1 MEEIMKKLLT
11 ILLTSFMV
19 LCAVNTNVYA
29 ESSRENSDLDE
40 YEVYVDENYDEY
52 KENNYE
58 LLRDRGHCTDQYS
71 WDWCVAHGYSN
82 NRPVS
87 GPVRLTQKELDCAIE
102 LYGNLASAVT
112 RGGITAGKW
121 GIYWALAETAYK
133 YWKCLH

>member
-1 MEEIMKKLLT
+1 MKKLLT

-29 ESSRENSDLDE
+29 ESSTENSDLDE

-71 WDWCVAHGYSN
+71 WDWCVAHGYSS
-82 NRPVS
+82 NRPVGGS
-87 GPVRLTQKELDCAIE
+87 VRLTKRELDCVIKT
-102 LYGNLASAVT
+102 YGSLAEGVVLGVLT
-112 RGGITAGKW
+112 PGGI
-121 GIYWALAETAYK
+121 GIYYSAAKAAFNFWM
-133 YWKCLH
+133 CLN

>member
-11 ILLTSFMV
+11 ILLTSFMA

-29 ESSRENSDLDE
+29 ESSTGNSDLDE

-52 KENNYE
+52 KKNNYE

-82 NRPVS
+82 NRPVG
-87 GPVRLTQKELDCAIE
+87 GPVRLTKKELDCVIQTYGSLAEGVIAGAI
-102 LYGNLASAVT
+102 T
-112 RGGITAGKW
+112 PGGI
-121 GIYWALAETAYK
+121 GIYYAAAKTAYRF
-133 YWKCLH
+133 WKCLY